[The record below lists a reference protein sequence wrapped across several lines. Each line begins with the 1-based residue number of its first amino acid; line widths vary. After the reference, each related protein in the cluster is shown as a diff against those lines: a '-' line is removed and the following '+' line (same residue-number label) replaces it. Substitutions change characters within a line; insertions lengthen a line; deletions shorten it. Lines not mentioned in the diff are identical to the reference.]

1 MNMKP
6 PKVLSASELCHDPVT
21 NDRGEKLGNM
31 EEIMIDLEHGRV
43 AYCVISFG
51 SKTMGKNKF
60 FAVPWEALQISFHDR
75 KIIFNVSEQTLK
87 EAPGF
92 DKRDWPQELD
102 MTWLAEVY
110 KCYDCVPYWE
120 VEEA

>member
-1 MNMKP
+1 
-6 PKVLSASELCHDPVT
+6 
-21 NDRGEKLGNM
+21 M
-31 EEIMIDLEHGRV
+31 EEVMIDLERGRV
-43 AYCVISFG
+43 AYVVLSFG
-51 SKTMGKNKF
+51 SKVLGKNKF

-75 KIIFNVSEQTLK
+75 KIIFNVSEETLK

-110 KCYDCVPYWE
+110 RCYDCVPYWE
-120 VEEA
+120 